1 MPDLRLLFLGLLL
14 PLCAVPTSGSAQS
27 VARETETEGP
37 ADTPRPPSKLSAEA
51 QAAATA
57 INAFTLDLYRAAPR
71 GEDNFV
77 ISPASMSMAMG
88 IAYRGARGATA
99 TDIQRVLRYGEEP
112 TGFTRTNGELMRS
125 LSFAGSHYRLA
136 IANSLFVQDGLPL
149 MPDYQADMAEH
160 YNAGVQRVDY
170 RKDPEAARLQI
181 NGWVSDRTNAKIPDL
196 LQPIHINPLTRMVLV
211 NAIYWR
217 GQWDMPFQPQLT
229 REQPF
234 TRLDRSKIPAML
246 MQQENQFRVVER
258 GGVQAISL
266 PFASAEVD
274 MLVFLPRN
282 ANGLGK
288 FEEKLDAA
296 GLQKWLELID
306 AADTRSTIVTV
317 PRFKVRTPTD
327 GTKLLKKL
335 GLTVPF
341 ADEADFSGMATA
353 DYPGELPEA
362 TGYKIGAIVHEATL
376 EVDEKGSE
384 AAAATA
390 IVMEVVVSGRVGP
403 PPPPPVIFR
412 ADRPFLYMLRER
424 RSDAILFIGR
434 YVDPA
439 AQ

>member
-1 MPDLRLLFLGLLL
+1 MLDLRSLLL
-14 PLCAVPTSGSAQS
+14 VALLSLCAMSATVSAQS
-27 VARETETEGP
+27 ATGENDAESS
-37 ADTPRPPSKLSAEA
+37 ADTPRPPSKLSAEV
-51 QAAATA
+51 QAAGTA
-57 INAFTLDLYRAAPR
+57 MNAFTLDLYRAAPR
-71 GEDNFV
+71 GDGNFV
-77 ISPASMSMAMG
+77 ISPASISMAMG

-99 TDIQRVLRYGEEP
+99 ADIQRVLRYGQEP
-112 TGFTRTNGELMRS
+112 KGFTRTNGELMRS

-160 YNAGVQRVDY
+160 YDAGVQRVDY

-181 NGWVSDRTNAKIPDL
+181 NGWVSDRTNAKIADL
-196 LQPIHINPLTRMVLV
+196 LQPIHINPSTRMVLV

-217 GQWDMPFQPQLT
+217 GQWDMPFEYQST
-229 REQPF
+229 REEPF
-234 TRLDRSKIPAML
+234 TRLDRSKAPAML

-266 PFASAEVD
+266 PFASADVD

-296 GLQKWLELID
+296 GLQKWLDLID
-306 AADTRSTIVTV
+306 AAERRSAILTI
-317 PRFKVRTPTD
+317 PRFKVRTPTNGKD
-327 GTKLLKKL
+327 ALMKL
-335 GLTVPF
+335 GLAVPF

-353 DYPGELPEA
+353 DYPGELPGA

-390 IVMEVVVSGRVGP
+390 IVMEVVVSGTVGP

-412 ADRPFLYMLRER
+412 ADRPFLYMLRDR

-434 YVDPA
+434 FVDPA